1 MDIEVDPLQLKTLKV
16 HSHAVIS
23 SLHLGLEIYVDVD
36 SIDTKKNIIRCIYKN
51 NIESYVHQRKT
62 ARVEP
67 IIGSHISLTKNNAKG
82 FIINISKDHL
92 LCKANGYFK
101 LFDMHEDFDFF
112 IDCRIP
118 DFISHIQNYKIKA
131 KGFIKE
137 KISSQTGDKILIK
150 FALSQEDKEIL
161 IQYINYRNKE
171 SIVEL
176 KKTLSS

>member
-1 MDIEVDPLQLKTLKV
+1 M
-16 HSHAVIS
+16 
-23 SLHLGLEIYVDVD
+23 
-36 SIDTKKNIIRCIYKN
+36 
-51 NIESYVHQRKT
+51 
-62 ARVEP
+62 EP

-82 FIINISKDHL
+82 FIINISQDHL

-118 DFISHIQNYKIKA
+118 DFISHIQNHKIKA